1 MNETPSSPAPAAA
14 APDPAPGSDKASE
27 KSAENAKAPANGFTF
42 TEDGCRTELRLGA
55 LLLMAGVFLWAF
67 LGPQKSSWLVIA
79 GIPLLLLGVP
89 LQAFQA
95 RKGRPGFPWKVGLSF
110 AALGL
115 SMCYDLRYRE
125 AVGGPLHIQ
134 PVAYY
139 LLLAGLWILA
149 WWPLAAAWMKRFRKN
164 AVTA

>member
-1 MNETPSSPAPAAA
+1 VNDTPTSPAPAPANAA
-14 APDPAPGSDKASE
+14 TNPAPVSE
-27 KSAENAKAPANGFTF
+27 NSTENAKAPANGFTF
-42 TEDGCRTELRLGA
+42 TDDGCRTELRLGA

-125 AVGGPLHIQ
+125 EVGGPMHIQ

-139 LLLAGLWILA
+139 LLLAGLWILV
-149 WWPLAAAWMKRFRKN
+149 WWPLAAAWMKQFRKN